1 MSLFLPIFRAL
12 NECGARYVAVGG
24 FAVVLHGHARF
35 TADLDLVIDLDPSE
49 AMKVVAALEDLG
61 FQPRAPVA
69 AEDFA
74 DPEIRRGWIEEK
86 GMQVFSLFDPD
97 NPLLTV
103 DLFVSHPLPFD
114 DLYSR
119 SEVVTLQGVEVRMA
133 SIPDLIELKRI
144 AGRSEDLQDV
154 KALEEIQRLKRKG

>member
-1 MSLFLPIFRAL
+1 M
-12 NECGARYVAVGG
+12 
-24 FAVVLHGHARF
+24 LHGHARF